1 MTEKKTAEN
10 TPVETEE
17 NRNEQWVQEILNLGE
32 EEKMT
37 PKQLAILQAAIEVFS
52 DKGYSAA
59 ATSEIAQK
67 AGVAEGTI
75 FRYYKTKKDLLLSIV
90 GPTMSRMIA
99 PFVLRNFKGVLDV
112 PFDNYEDFLRAFI
125 VNRLEFARKNFKII
139 KILIQE
145 IPFQPA
151 LREQFVE
158 NIIGKVVERVETIVE
173 HFKQK
178 GEIIE
183 VPTSS
188 IIRFSVSTIMGFL
201 LARLLLMPE
210 KDWNDE
216 EEIELTIRF
225 IMNGIGTEGSG
236 SKAK

>member
-1 MTEKKTAEN
+1 MTEKKAG
-10 TPVETEE
+10 EE
-17 NRNEQWVQEILNLGE
+17 NSADKLMEEQWIQEILNLGE

-37 PKQLAILQAAIEVFS
+37 PKQVAILQAAIEVFS
-52 DKGYSAA
+52 DKGFSAA

-99 PFVLRNFKGVLDV
+99 PFVLRNFNGVLDS
-112 PFDNYEDFLRAFI
+112 PFDSYDEFLRAFI
-125 VNRLEFARKNFKII
+125 VNRLEFAQKNFRII

-158 NIIGKVVERVETIVE
+158 NILGKVLERVKAIVE

-183 VPTSS
+183 APTDA
-188 IIRFSVSTIMGFL
+188 IIRFSVSSVLGYL
-201 LARLLLMPE
+201 LARLLFMPE

-216 EEIELTIRF
+216 EEIERTIQF
-225 IMNGIGTEGSG
+225 IMHGIGSEGLG
-236 SKAK
+236 NRKN